1 VTVDASDFGKTFR
14 GMDVRLGFPV
24 AVRASHSGRPV
35 DRRGK
40 GLFVHVEG
48 KEGAVLLSLA
58 EFGILVALET
68 FRVIGGQGSADPE
81 EA

>member
-1 VTVDASDFGKTFR
+1 MNVW
-14 GMDVRLGFPV
+14 LGFLM
-24 AVRASHSGRPV
+24 AVCASHSGRPV

-40 GLFVHVEG
+40 SLFVHMEG
-48 KEGAVLLSLA
+48 KEGPVLFPLA
-58 EFGILVALET
+58 ESGILVTLET

>member
-1 VTVDASDFGKTFR
+1 
-14 GMDVRLGFPV
+14 MDVRLGFLV
-24 AVRASHSGRPV
+24 AVRASHPSRPV

-48 KEGAVLLSLA
+48 EEGAVLLPLA
-58 EFGILVALET
+58 EFGVLVTLET